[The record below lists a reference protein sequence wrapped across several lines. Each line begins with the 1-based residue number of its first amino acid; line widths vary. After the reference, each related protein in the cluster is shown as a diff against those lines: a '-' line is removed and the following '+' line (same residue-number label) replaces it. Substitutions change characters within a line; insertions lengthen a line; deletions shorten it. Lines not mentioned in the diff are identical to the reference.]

1 MAKLIELRGVSKVYR
16 MGRNEVRALDGVS
29 LKVERGEFLA
39 IIGRSGSGK
48 STLMNIIG
56 CLDTPTSG
64 SYFLAGEDVSG
75 LGEKRLARIR
85 NREIGFIFQSFN
97 LIGSLSALENVELP
111 LLYRGVE
118 HTERR
123 RLAEEALRRVGLRG
137 RMDHRPAQMSG
148 GQQQRVAIARAIAAQ
163 PPIILADEP
172 TGNLD
177 SKSGAEVMCILHAL
191 GEAGRT
197 VILITHDD
205 RIARSAG
212 RSVRLC
218 DGTLENTPCSMETM
232 PNICKEPPKKEKIFV
247 GSSSGIPISL

>member
-1 MAKLIELRGVSKVYR
+1 MSAEMKTAFSKETKHFMTNLIDLRGVSKIYR

-29 LKVERGEFLA
+29 LSVAQGEFLA
-39 IIGRSGSGK
+39 IVGRSGSGK
-48 STLMNIIG
+48 STLMNIVG
-56 CLDTPTSG
+56 CLDTPTRG
-64 SYFLAGEDVSG
+64 AYYLAGEDVSG
-75 LGEKRLARIR
+75 LDEKRLARIR

-123 RLAEEALRRVGLRG
+123 RLAEEALCLVGLEG

-177 SKSGAEVMCILHAL
+177 SKSGGEIMRILHSL
-191 GEAGRT
+191 GDAGHT

-205 RIARSAG
+205 RIAARRGPHGAPVRRKAG
-212 RSVRLC
+212 ERPLPVWKSLQYLQR
-218 DGTLENTPCSMETM
+218 TP
-232 PNICKEPPKKEKIFV
+232 
-247 GSSSGIPISL
+247 